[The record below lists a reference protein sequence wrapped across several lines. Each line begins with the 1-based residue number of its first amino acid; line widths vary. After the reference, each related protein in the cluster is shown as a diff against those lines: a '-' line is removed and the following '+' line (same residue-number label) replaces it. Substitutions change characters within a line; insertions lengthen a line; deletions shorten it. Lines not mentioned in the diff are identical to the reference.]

1 MKKMAEYHFNTPI
14 TKEDIQKVKIGDV
27 IYVSGTVFTARD
39 EAHERALHMAEKG
52 EKMPIDFEGLAVYHC
67 GPVVR
72 KVGDQWEIVAA
83 GPTTSTRMDI
93 FEDEFIKTFNVNVI
107 IGKGGMG
114 ARTVKAMKEYKAIYT
129 AFVGGAAV
137 VAAKGIKRVKEVHW
151 LDLGTPE
158 CLWVLD
164 VEKFGPLIVGI
175 DSNGDSLFQD
185 VADKAQNK
193 LGQIGEFLG
202 ITF

>member
-1 MKKMAEYHFNTPI
+1 MAEFHFTTPI
-14 TKEDIQKVKIGDV
+14 SKEDVQKVKIGDV
-27 IYVSGTVFTARD
+27 IYISGTVFTARD
-39 EAHERALHMAEKG
+39 EAHERALHLAEKG

-72 KVGDQWEIVAA
+72 QVGDEWEIVAA

-93 FEDEFIKTFNVNVI
+93 FEDEFIKTFNVNVV

-114 ARTVKAMKEYKAIYT
+114 KRTAKAMKEYRAIYT

-164 VEKFGPLIVGI
+164 VDKFGPLIVGI
-175 DSNGDSLFQD
+175 DANGDSLFQN
-185 VADKAQNK
+185 VADQAQNNLSK
-193 LGQIGEFLG
+193 IGEFLG

>member
-1 MKKMAEYHFNTPI
+1 MAEYHFTTPI
-14 TKEDIQKVKIGDV
+14 TKKDVKKLRIGDV
-27 IYVSGTVFTARD
+27 IYVSGICFTARD
-39 EAHERALHMAEKG
+39 EAHERALEMAKKG

-72 KVGDQWEIVAA
+72 KVGDTWEIVAA

-93 FEDEFIKTFNVNVI
+93 FEDKFIKEFKVNVV

-114 ARTVKAMKEYKAIYT
+114 ERTVKAMKKEKAVYT

-158 CLWVLD
+158 CLWVLE

-175 DSNGDSLFQD
+175 DTHGDSLFQN
-185 VADKAQNK
+185 VADQAHKN
-193 LGQIGEFLG
+193 LGKIGEFLG
-202 ITF
+202 ISF

>member
-1 MKKMAEYHFNTPI
+1 MAEYHFTTPI
-14 TKEDIQKVKIGDV
+14 SKEDVQKLKIGDV
-27 IYVSGTVFTARD
+27 IYISGIVFTARD
-39 EAHERALHMAEKG
+39 EAHERALELAKKG

-72 KVGDQWEIVAA
+72 QVGDDWEIVAA
-83 GPTTSTRMDI
+83 GPTTSTRLDM
-93 FEDEFIKTFNVNVI
+93 FEDEFIKEFKVNVV

-114 ARTVKAMKEYKAIYT
+114 PRTVKAMKEMKAVYT

-158 CLWVLD
+158 CLWVLE

-175 DSNGDSLFQD
+175 DTNGDSLFQN
-185 VADKAQNK
+185 VADEAKAN
-193 LGQIGEFLG
+193 LGKIGEFLD

>member
-1 MKKMAEYHFNTPI
+1 MAEYHFTTPI
-14 TKEDIQKVKIGDV
+14 SKEDVQKLKIGDV
-27 IYVSGTVFTARD
+27 IYISGIVFTARD
-39 EAHERALHMAEKG
+39 EAHERALELAEKG

-72 KVGDQWEIVAA
+72 QVGDDWEIIAA
-83 GPTTSTRMDI
+83 GPTTSTRLDM
-93 FEDEFIKTFNVNVI
+93 FEDEFIKEFKVNVV

-114 ARTVKAMKEYKAIYT
+114 ARTVKAMKELKAVYT

-158 CLWVLD
+158 CLWVLE

-175 DSNGDSLFQD
+175 DTNGDSLFQN
-185 VADKAQNK
+185 VADEAKAK
-193 LGQIGEFLG
+193 LGKIGEFLD

>member
-1 MKKMAEYHFNTPI
+1 MAEFHFTTPI
-14 TKEDIQKVKIGDV
+14 SKEDIQKVKIGDV
-27 IYVSGTVFTARD
+27 IYISGTVFTARD
-39 EAHERALHMAEKG
+39 EAHERALHLAEKG

-72 KVGDQWEIVAA
+72 QVGDEWEIVAA

-93 FEDEFIKTFNVNVI
+93 FEDKFIKTFNVNVV

-114 ARTVKAMKEYKAIYT
+114 EKTAKAMKEYKAIYT

-164 VEKFGPLIVGI
+164 VDKFGPLIVGI
-175 DSNGDSLFQD
+175 DTNGDSLFQN
-185 VADKAQNK
+185 VADKAQNNLSK
-193 LGQIGEFLG
+193 IGEFLG

>member
-1 MKKMAEYHFNTPI
+1 MAEFHFTTPI
-14 TKEDIQKVKIGDV
+14 SKEDVQKVKIGDV
-27 IYVSGTVFTARD
+27 IYISGTVFTARD
-39 EAHERALHMAEKG
+39 EAHERALHMADKG
-52 EKMPIDFEGLAVYHC
+52 EKMPIEFEGLAVYHC

-72 KVGDQWEIVAA
+72 KVGDEWEIVAA

-93 FEDEFIKTFNVNVI
+93 FEDEFIKTFNVNVV

-114 ARTVKAMKEYKAIYT
+114 ERTAKAMKEYKAIYT

-164 VEKFGPLIVGI
+164 VDRFGPLIVGI
-175 DSNGDSLFQD
+175 DANGDSLFQN
-185 VADKAQNK
+185 VADQAQDNLSK
-193 LGQIGEFLG
+193 IGEFLG

>member
-1 MKKMAEYHFNTPI
+1 MAEYHFTTPI
-14 TKEDIQKVKIGDV
+14 SKKDVKKLRIGDV
-27 IYVSGTVFTARD
+27 IYVSGIVFTARD
-39 EAHERALHMAEKG
+39 EAHERALEMAKKG
-52 EKMPIDFEGLAVYHC
+52 EKMPIDFKGLAVYHC

-72 KVGDQWEIVAA
+72 KVGETWEIVAA

-93 FEDEFIKTFNVNVI
+93 FEDEFIKEFDVNVV

-114 ARTVKAMKEYKAIYT
+114 ERTAKAMKKHKAVYT

-158 CLWVLD
+158 CLWVLE

-175 DSNGDSLFQD
+175 DTHGDSLFQN
-185 VADKAQNK
+185 VADKAQKN
-193 LGQIGEFLG
+193 LGKIGEFLG
-202 ITF
+202 ISF

>member
-1 MKKMAEYHFNTPI
+1 MAEYHFTTPI
-14 TKEDIQKVKIGDV
+14 SKEDVQKLKIGDV
-27 IYVSGTVFTARD
+27 IYISGTVFTARD
-39 EAHERALHMAEKG
+39 EAHERALEMFEKG
-52 EKMPIDFEGLAVYHC
+52 ESMPIDFEGLAVYHC

-72 KVGDQWEIVAA
+72 QIGDEWEIVAA
-83 GPTTSTRMDI
+83 GPTTSTRLDM
-93 FEDEFIKTFNVNVI
+93 FEDEFIKAFKVNVV

-114 ARTVKAMKEYKAIYT
+114 ERTAKAMKEYKAVYT

-158 CLWVLD
+158 CLWVLE

-175 DSNGDSLFQD
+175 DTNGDSLFQD
-185 VADKAQNK
+185 VADQARQNLSK
-193 LGQIGEFLG
+193 IGEFLG
-202 ITF
+202 ISF

>member
-1 MKKMAEYHFNTPI
+1 MAEYHFTTPI
-14 TKEDIQKVKIGDV
+14 TKEDVQKLKIGDV
-27 IYVSGTVFTARD
+27 IYISGTVFTARD
-39 EAHERALHMAEKG
+39 EAHERALEMNKKG
-52 EKMPIDFEGLAVYHC
+52 EPMPIDFEGLAVYHC

-72 KVGDQWEIVAA
+72 QIGDEWEIVAA
-83 GPTTSTRMDI
+83 GPTTSTRLDM
-93 FEDEFIKTFNVNVI
+93 FEDEFIEAFKVNVV

-114 ARTVKAMKEYKAIYT
+114 PRTAKAMKELKAVYT

-158 CLWVLD
+158 CLWVLEVD
-164 VEKFGPLIVGI
+164 KFGPLIVGI
-175 DSNGDSLFQD
+175 DTNGDSLFQN
-185 VADKAQNK
+185 VADEAKAN
-193 LGQIGEFLG
+193 LGKIGEFLG

>member
-1 MKKMAEYHFNTPI
+1 MAEFHFTTPI
-14 TKEDIQKVKIGDV
+14 SKEDVQKVKIGDV
-27 IYVSGTVFTARD
+27 IYISGTVFTARD
-39 EAHERALHMAEKG
+39 EAHERALHLAEKG

-72 KVGDQWEIVAA
+72 QVGDEWEIVAA

-93 FEDEFIKTFNVNVI
+93 FEDKFIKTFNVNVV

-114 ARTVKAMKEYKAIYT
+114 EKTAKAMKEYKAIYT

-164 VEKFGPLIVGI
+164 VDKFGPLIVGI
-175 DSNGDSLFQD
+175 DTNGDSLFQN
-185 VADKAQNK
+185 VADKAQNNLSK
-193 LGQIGEFLG
+193 IGEFLG

>member
-1 MKKMAEYHFNTPI
+1 MAEYHFTTPI
-14 TKEDIQKVKIGDV
+14 SKEDVQKLKIGDV
-27 IYVSGTVFTARD
+27 IYISGIVFTARD
-39 EAHERALHMAEKG
+39 EAHERALELAEKG

-72 KVGDQWEIVAA
+72 QVGDEWEIVAA
-83 GPTTSTRMDI
+83 GPTTSTRLDM
-93 FEDEFIKTFNVNVI
+93 FEDEFIKEFKVNVV

-114 ARTVKAMKEYKAIYT
+114 PRTVKAMKELKAVYT

-158 CLWVLD
+158 CLWVLEVD
-164 VEKFGPLIVGI
+164 KFGPLIVGI
-175 DSNGDSLFQD
+175 DTNGNSLFQN
-185 VADKAQNK
+185 VADEAKAN
-193 LGQIGEFLG
+193 LGKIGEFLG

>member
-1 MKKMAEYHFNTPI
+1 MAEYHFTTPI
-14 TKEDIQKVKIGDV
+14 TKKDVKKLKIGDV
-27 IYVSGTVFTARD
+27 IYVSGIVFTARD
-39 EAHERALHMAEKG
+39 EAHERALEMAKKG

-72 KVGDQWEIVAA
+72 KVGETWEIVAA

-93 FEDEFIKTFNVNVI
+93 FEDEFIKEFNVNVV

-114 ARTVKAMKEYKAIYT
+114 ERTAKAMKKYKAVYT

-158 CLWVLD
+158 CLWVLE

-175 DSNGDSLFQD
+175 DTNGDSLFQN
-185 VADKAQNK
+185 VADQAHKN
-193 LGQIGEFLG
+193 LGKIGEFLG
-202 ITF
+202 VTF

>member
-1 MKKMAEYHFNTPI
+1 MAEYHFTTPI
-14 TKEDIQKVKIGDV
+14 SKEDVQKLKIGDV
-27 IYVSGTVFTARD
+27 IYISGIVFTARD
-39 EAHERALHMAEKG
+39 EAHERALELAEKG

-72 KVGDQWEIVAA
+72 QVGDDWEIIAA
-83 GPTTSTRMDI
+83 GPTTSTRLDM
-93 FEDEFIKTFNVNVI
+93 FEDEFIKEFKVNVV

-114 ARTVKAMKEYKAIYT
+114 ARTVKAMKELKAVYT

-158 CLWVLD
+158 CLWVLEVD
-164 VEKFGPLIVGI
+164 KFGPLIVGI
-175 DSNGDSLFQD
+175 DTNGNSLFQN
-185 VADKAQNK
+185 VADEAKAN
-193 LGQIGEFLG
+193 LGKIGEFLD

>member
-1 MKKMAEYHFNTPI
+1 MAEYHFTTPI
-14 TKEDIQKVKIGDV
+14 SKEDVQKLKIGDV
-27 IYVSGTVFTARD
+27 IYISGTIFTARD
-39 EAHERALHMAEKG
+39 EAHERALEMHKKG
-52 EKMPIDFEGLAVYHC
+52 ESMPIDFEGLAVYHC

-72 KVGDQWEIVAA
+72 QIGEEWEIVAA
-83 GPTTSTRMDI
+83 GPTTSTRLDM
-93 FEDEFIKTFNVNVI
+93 FEDEFIAAFKTNVV

-114 ARTVKAMKEYKAIYT
+114 ERTAKAMKELKAVYT

-158 CLWVLD
+158 CLWVLE

-175 DSNGDSLFQD
+175 DTNGDSLFQD
-185 VADKAQNK
+185 VADQAQQN
-193 LGQIGEFLG
+193 LGKIGEFLG

>member
-1 MKKMAEYHFNTPI
+1 MAEYHFTTPI
-14 TKEDIQKVKIGDV
+14 SKEDVQKLKIGDV

-39 EAHERALHMAEKG
+39 EAHERALELAKKG

-72 KVGDQWEIVAA
+72 QVGDDWEIIAA
-83 GPTTSTRMDI
+83 GPTTSTRLDMY
-93 FEDEFIKTFNVNVI
+93 EDEFIKEFKVNVV

-114 ARTVKAMKEYKAIYT
+114 ARTAKAMKELKAVYT

-158 CLWVLD
+158 CLWVLEVD
-164 VEKFGPLIVGI
+164 KFGPLIVGI
-175 DSNGDSLFQD
+175 DTNGDSLFQN
-185 VADKAQNK
+185 VADEAKAN
-193 LGQIGEFLG
+193 LGKIGEFLD

>member
-1 MKKMAEYHFNTPI
+1 MAEYHFNTPI
-14 TKEDIQKVKIGDV
+14 SKEDVQKLKIGDV

-39 EAHERALHMAEKG
+39 EAHERALELAKKG

-72 KVGDQWEIVAA
+72 QVGDDWEIVAA
-83 GPTTSTRMDI
+83 GPTTSTRLDM
-93 FEDEFIKTFNVNVI
+93 FEDEFIKEFKVNVV

-114 ARTVKAMKEYKAIYT
+114 PRTVKAMKEMKAVYT

-158 CLWVLD
+158 CLWVLE

-175 DSNGDSLFQD
+175 DTNGDSLFQN
-185 VADKAQNK
+185 VADEAKAN
-193 LGQIGEFLG
+193 LGKIGEFLD

>member
-1 MKKMAEYHFNTPI
+1 MAEFHFTTPI
-14 TKEDIQKVKIGDV
+14 SKEDVQKVKIGDV

-39 EAHERALHMAEKG
+39 EAHERALHLAAKG

-72 KVGDQWEIVAA
+72 QVGDEWEIVAA
-83 GPTTSTRMDI
+83 GPTTSTRMDL
-93 FEDEFIKTFNVNVI
+93 FEDEFIKTFNVNVV

-114 ARTVKAMKEYKAIYT
+114 DRTAKAMKEYKAIYT

-137 VAAKGIKRVKEVHW
+137 VAARGIKRVKEVHW

-158 CLWVLD
+158 CLWVLE

-175 DSNGDSLFQD
+175 DANGDSLFKD
-185 VADKAQNK
+185 VAQKAQEN
-193 LGQIGEFLG
+193 LGKIGEFLG
-202 ITF
+202 VTF

>member
-1 MKKMAEYHFNTPI
+1 MKMAEYHFTTPI
-14 TKEDIQKVKIGDV
+14 TKKDVKKLRIGDV
-27 IYVSGTVFTARD
+27 IYVSGICFTARD
-39 EAHERALHMAEKG
+39 EAHERALEMAKKG

-72 KVGDQWEIVAA
+72 KVGDTWEIVAA

-93 FEDEFIKTFNVNVI
+93 FEDEFIKEFKVNVV

-114 ARTVKAMKEYKAIYT
+114 ERTVKAMKKEKAVYT

-158 CLWVLD
+158 CLWVLE

-175 DSNGDSLFQD
+175 DTHGDSLFQN
-185 VADKAQNK
+185 VADQAHKN
-193 LGQIGEFLG
+193 LGKIGEFLG
-202 ITF
+202 ISF

>member
-1 MKKMAEYHFNTPI
+1 MVEFHFTTPI
-14 TKEDIQKVKIGDV
+14 TKEDVQKVKIGDV
-27 IYVSGTVFTARD
+27 IYISGTIFTARD
-39 EAHERALHMAEKG
+39 EAHERALHLAEKG
-52 EKMPIDFEGLAVYHC
+52 EKMPIDFENLAVYHC

-72 KVGDQWEIVAA
+72 QIGEEWEIVAA
-83 GPTTSTRMDI
+83 GPTTSTRMDL
-93 FEDEFIKTFNVNVI
+93 FQDEFIKTFNVNVV

-114 ARTVKAMKEYKAIYT
+114 DRTAKAMKEYKAIYT

-158 CLWVLD
+158 CLWVLE

-175 DSNGDSLFQD
+175 DSNGDSLFKD
-185 VADKAQNK
+185 VAQKAQEK
-193 LGQIGEFLG
+193 LGKIGEFLG
-202 ITF
+202 VTF

>member
-1 MKKMAEYHFNTPI
+1 MAEYHFTTPI
-14 TKEDIQKVKIGDV
+14 SKEDVQKLKIGDV
-27 IYVSGTVFTARD
+27 IYVSGILFTARD
-39 EAHERALHMAEKG
+39 EAHERALELAKKG

-72 KVGDQWEIVAA
+72 QVGDDWEIVAA
-83 GPTTSTRMDI
+83 GPTTSTRLDMY
-93 FEDEFIKTFNVNVI
+93 EDEFIKEFKVNVV

-114 ARTVKAMKEYKAIYT
+114 ARTVKAMKEMKAVYT

-158 CLWVLD
+158 CLWVLE
-164 VEKFGPLIVGI
+164 VEKFCPLIVGI
-175 DSNGDSLFQD
+175 DTNGDSLFQN
-185 VADKAQNK
+185 VADEAKAK
-193 LGQIGEFLG
+193 LGKIGEFLD

>member
-1 MKKMAEYHFNTPI
+1 MAEYHFTTPI
-14 TKEDIQKVKIGDV
+14 SKEDVQKLRIGDV
-27 IYVSGTVFTARD
+27 IYISGTVFTARD
-39 EAHERALHMAEKG
+39 EAHERALEMFKKG
-52 EKMPIDFEGLAVYHC
+52 ERMPIDFEGLAVYHC

-72 KVGDQWEIVAA
+72 QIGDEWEIVAA
-83 GPTTSTRMDI
+83 GPTTSTRLDM
-93 FEDEFIKTFNVNVI
+93 FEDEFIEAFKVNVV

-114 ARTVKAMKEYKAIYT
+114 ERTVKAMKEYKAVYT

-158 CLWVLD
+158 CLWVLE

-175 DSNGDSLFQD
+175 DTYGDSLFQD
-185 VADKAQNK
+185 VADQAQENLSK
-193 LGQIGEFLG
+193 IGEFLG

>member
-1 MKKMAEYHFNTPI
+1 MAEYHFTTPI
-14 TKEDIQKVKIGDV
+14 TKKDVKKLRIGDV
-27 IYVSGTVFTARD
+27 IYVSGICFTARD
-39 EAHERALHMAEKG
+39 EAHERALEMAKKG

-72 KVGDQWEIVAA
+72 KVGDTWEIVAA

-93 FEDEFIKTFNVNVI
+93 FEDEFIKEFKVNVV

-114 ARTVKAMKEYKAIYT
+114 ERTVKAMKKEKAVYT

-158 CLWVLD
+158 CLWVLE

-175 DSNGDSLFQD
+175 DTHGDSLFQN
-185 VADKAQNK
+185 VADQAHKN
-193 LGQIGEFLG
+193 LGKIGEFLG
-202 ITF
+202 ISF

>member
-1 MKKMAEYHFNTPI
+1 MAEFHFTTPI
-14 TKEDIQKVKIGDV
+14 SKEDVQKVKIGDV
-27 IYVSGTVFTARD
+27 IYISGTVFTARD
-39 EAHERALHMAEKG
+39 EAHERALHMAKKG
-52 EKMPIDFEGLAVYHC
+52 EKMPIEFEGLAVYHC

-72 KVGDQWEIVAA
+72 KVGDEWEIVAA

-93 FEDEFIKTFNVNVI
+93 FEDEFIKTFNVNVV

-114 ARTVKAMKEYKAIYT
+114 ERTAKAMKEYKAIYT

-164 VEKFGPLIVGI
+164 VDRFGPLIVGI
-175 DSNGDSLFQD
+175 DANGDSLFQN
-185 VADKAQNK
+185 VADQAQNN
-193 LGQIGEFLG
+193 LGKIGEFLG

>member
-1 MKKMAEYHFNTPI
+1 MAEYHFTTPI
-14 TKEDIQKVKIGDV
+14 SKEDVQKLKIGDV

-39 EAHERALHMAEKG
+39 EAHERALELAKKG

-72 KVGDQWEIVAA
+72 QIGDDWEIVAA
-83 GPTTSTRMDI
+83 GPTTSTRLDM
-93 FEDEFIKTFNVNVI
+93 FEDEFIKEFKVNVV

-114 ARTVKAMKEYKAIYT
+114 PRTVKAMKELKAVYT

-158 CLWVLD
+158 CLWFLE

-175 DSNGDSLFQD
+175 DTNGNSLFQN
-185 VADKAQNK
+185 VADEAKAN
-193 LGQIGEFLG
+193 LGKIGEFLD

>member
-1 MKKMAEYHFNTPI
+1 MKMAEYHFTTPI
-14 TKEDIQKVKIGDV
+14 TKKDVKKLRIGDV
-27 IYVSGTVFTARD
+27 IYVSGICFTARD
-39 EAHERALHMAEKG
+39 EAHERALEMAKKG

-72 KVGDQWEIVAA
+72 KVGDTWEIVAA

-93 FEDEFIKTFNVNVI
+93 FEDKFIKEFKVNVV

-114 ARTVKAMKEYKAIYT
+114 ERTVKAMKKEKAVYT

-158 CLWVLD
+158 CLWVLE

-175 DSNGDSLFQD
+175 DTHGDSLFQN
-185 VADKAQNK
+185 VADQAHKN
-193 LGQIGEFLG
+193 LGKIGEFLG
-202 ITF
+202 ISF

>member
-1 MKKMAEYHFNTPI
+1 MAEFHFTTPI
-14 TKEDIQKVKIGDV
+14 SKEDVQKVKIGDV
-27 IYVSGTVFTARD
+27 IYISGTIFTARD
-39 EAHERALHMAEKG
+39 EAHERALHLAEKG

-72 KVGDQWEIVAA
+72 QIGDEWEIVAA
-83 GPTTSTRMDI
+83 GPTTSTRMDL
-93 FEDEFIKTFNVNVI
+93 FEDEFIKTFNVNVV

-114 ARTVKAMKEYKAIYT
+114 DRTAKAMKEYKAIYT

-158 CLWVLD
+158 CLWVLEVD
-164 VEKFGPLIVGI
+164 KFGPLIVGI
-175 DSNGDSLFQD
+175 DSNGDSLFKD
-185 VADKAQNK
+185 VAQKAQGNLSK
-193 LGQIGEFLG
+193 IGEFLG

>member
-1 MKKMAEYHFNTPI
+1 MKMAEYHFTTPI
-14 TKEDIQKVKIGDV
+14 SKKDVKKLRIGDV
-27 IYVSGTVFTARD
+27 IYVSGICFTARD
-39 EAHERALHMAEKG
+39 EAHERALEMAKKG

-72 KVGDQWEIVAA
+72 KVDDTWEIVAA

-93 FEDEFIKTFNVNVI
+93 FEDEFIKEFKVNVV

-114 ARTVKAMKEYKAIYT
+114 ERTVKAMKKEKAVYT

-158 CLWVLD
+158 CLWVLE

-175 DSNGDSLFQD
+175 DTHGDSLFQN
-185 VADKAQNK
+185 VADQAHKN
-193 LGQIGEFLG
+193 LGKIGEFLG
-202 ITF
+202 ISF

>member
-1 MKKMAEYHFNTPI
+1 MAEYHFTTPI
-14 TKEDIQKVKIGDV
+14 SKEDVQKLKIGDV
-27 IYVSGTVFTARD
+27 IYISGIVFTARD
-39 EAHERALHMAEKG
+39 EAHERALELAEKG

-72 KVGDQWEIVAA
+72 QVGDEWEIVAA
-83 GPTTSTRMDI
+83 GPTTSTRLDM
-93 FEDEFIKTFNVNVI
+93 FEDEFIKEFKVNVV

-114 ARTVKAMKEYKAIYT
+114 PRTVKAMKELKAVYT

-158 CLWVLD
+158 CLWVLEVD
-164 VEKFGPLIVGI
+164 KFGPLIVGI
-175 DSNGDSLFQD
+175 DTNGNSLFQN
-185 VADKAQNK
+185 VADEAKAN
-193 LGQIGEFLG
+193 LGKIGEFLD